1 MILILLQFNIAVL
14 AAIGLDALIGLKEK
28 IIPRWFWIISG
39 AIGLWL
45 LILVMGSGMLESSLQ
60 NSFTQPR
67 TRDPNAIRAI
77 NNLRLEIWSKD
88 AWLLVLWVGFGLG
101 AVWMWI
107 HRKINKNTFLAAI
120 TVAAIIDIGLVD
132 WRIIH
137 PDRRSGRSASTM
149 SLKTVD
155 RYFDDDPVIN
165 FLQKQKGD
173 FRIYPVGNLFGESRF
188 RAFGLESVGGYHPA
202 KLKITNDFIQKTK
215 ISVHFL

>member
-1 MILILLQFNIAVL
+1 
-14 AAIGLDALIGLKEK
+14 
-28 IIPRWFWIISG
+28 
-39 AIGLWL
+39 
-45 LILVMGSGMLESSLQ
+45 
-60 NSFTQPR
+60 
-67 TRDPNAIRAI
+67 
-77 NNLRLEIWSKD
+77 LRLEIWNKD

-155 RYFDDDPVIN
+155 RYFDTDPVIN

-215 ISVHFL
+215 NISSFSLMKMLNVHYIISQQPIQFPGLVEVFKGKMRSGRGVISPTVYELKDKLPRAWFVENVEAKSNDQLWRNDK